1 MKDKFNRPLREGDVV
16 VVAGVVKGDAGTL
29 TLGNRSPQPA
39 TYVQLSHTDAPPTAI
54 AYGHLVRV
62 DTGDDFSV
70 QGAAPAVGS
79 PSPCPTGGV
88 TSAKGMFIAWQNG
101 PLGQG
106 DAKQPQNGAMIEDV
120 IKAAMGRL
128 DLYETACDG
137 KFACEENKVALQN
150 LRAALGALEARTFR
164 RQAQGVEGTAK
175 PHMA

>member
-62 DTGDDFSV
+62 DTGDNFAV
-70 QGAAPAVGS
+70 QGAAPSRSNS

-88 TSAKGMFIAWQNG
+88 TTALGIVHRLAKSA
-101 PLGQG
+101 PLGTG
-106 DAKQPQNGAMIEDV
+106 RR
-120 IKAAMGRL
+120 AAAARMGR
-128 DLYETACDG
+128 
-137 KFACEENKVALQN
+137 
-150 LRAALGALEARTFR
+150 
-164 RQAQGVEGTAK
+164 
-175 PHMA
+175 